1 MEGRKVEAS
10 MWKHNALSG
19 VGLLLLLNPGM
30 QWPEEELRGAEGL
43 AAAEGT
49 SLRWLPRARLAG
61 RQENVEG
68 CLNANACVPQEF
80 AGILQRASGCQ
91 CISGSG
97 CHSRTCVIP

>member
-43 AAAEGT
+43 TAGEGT

-61 RQENVEG
+61 RQENVGG

-80 AGILQRASGCQ
+80 AGLEVSYKGQVAASASQEVVATPG
-91 CISGSG
+91 
-97 CHSRTCVIP
+97 HV